1 MPESAYR
8 SSLGH
13 NHTPVYLCYLGLLW
27 GCKHRDGNCKDF
39 RATKCERFAI
49 WSFRDDAGKPC
60 PRVLWSW
67 APSGLGHKLTLVPGR
82 VQVSGLLGEVGVV
95 HVTFPPFPFIFF
107 FFIHSTNIW
116 TPVCASHNSSCLK
129 TALVNI
135 RSHDN
140 LQRLGDS
147 GEKKINPNIDSRWV
161 CMAHLSSLLLADRFV
176 TPKCYLATRSCDQGK
191 NGRAN
196 PGEEPGWKTR

>member
-107 FFIHSTNIW
+107 FYSFNKYLNTSLCQ
-116 TPVCASHNSSCLK
+116 PQLQLLKNSFGEHQV
-129 TALVNI
+129 TWQPPTT
-135 RSHDN
+135 R
-140 LQRLGDS
+140 RLG
-147 GEKKINPNIDSRWV
+147 GKKNKSKHRLQVSLHGPPKFIIISWPLCNSKVLLGNKIMWSRQ
-161 CMAHLSSLLLADRFV
+161 
-176 TPKCYLATRSCDQGK
+176 K
-191 NGRAN
+191 
-196 PGEEPGWKTR
+196 PGWKTR